1 MSRFTLW
8 RAVLTIALVMICAI
22 PSAAPA
28 ATPPSA
34 TLTPDASGHGSVS
47 WTGNATVGTDAAGD
61 SDGCFDADGKPDPT
75 SGCDFFNLDVTVP
88 AGFYDNFLGG
98 VQVTLDGFGQADL
111 DLGIYERKADGS
123 RGERV
128 TGSGN
133 APGEIERTTI
143 SEASGAFIM
152 AIVPFA
158 VAGTQSYNGKAEFEG
173 KAANP
178 SLAQLNKTV
187 PAGLPNYRASHDKY
201 LSHSEPSI
209 AMDPLNH
216 DHLIAGSKMYENL
229 GKYLFK
235 IGTYES
241 FDGGVTWKDLGQL
254 PGYCQ
259 DDGQCDPSNE
269 ELYRT
274 VSDVSMAFDDEGNAY
289 AQVLDAP
296 GGTAGFTGFNM
307 TIHIKKPG
315 DAQFSGPITVH
326 DNRNNPITEQLLLD
340 DKNWLAIDNNTLD
353 DGSPNKLR
361 DGKIG
366 TMYVCWSFDGTQAPS
381 QQIVIMRS
389 TDGGQT
395 WGGVAPGDN
404 TPLQLSQKGA
414 ISGIGCHIIIGTDGQ
429 VWVTWYDNQVD
440 ALMQVTSVDHGHSF
454 TPARPIATI
463 VGVNEQFPGQSFRNL
478 SIPTTGIDKDGNIY
492 IAAASQKGEGA
503 PVAEGTSVEQL
514 KELRDHRS
522 AETEAEGDAG
532 SGADIVMFKST
543 DGGVSYTGP
552 VRVNQDGEQSPA
564 DQFQPWLAVTDKGQ
578 VDVMYFDRRQDP
590 NNFFIDTYLSRSND
604 GGKTFED
611 TRVGERLWD
620 PRLNPP
626 ISVSGAFIGDY
637 QGLAADD
644 VVAIPF
650 WNSTQ
655 DDSRAVSDPEHS
667 VYQEVFAARVSNT
680 KPLGGPAGGPSGGS
694 RCLDKKPPRSTVKR
708 RGLKLRPGRVVLAG
722 KSRDVGGCATAAAR
736 TPRDRGGIK
745 RVLVSIA
752 KVRGRHG
759 CRFLTR
765 KGVLSPKRGCR
776 RPILLRAKGSK
787 RWRLSRAARLP
798 RGKYRAVARAVDR
811 AGNKERPRKGRNI
824 IRFTVR

>member
-1 MSRFTLW
+1 VRGSDL
-8 RAVLTIALVMICAI
+8 RAFILALAVVACL
-22 PSAAPA
+22 AAA
-28 ATPPSA
+28 GVAEASTPPSA
-34 TLTPDASGHGSVS
+34 TLSPDSSGKGSVA
-47 WTGNATVGTDAAGD
+47 WTGNATVGTDLAGD
-61 SDGCFDADGKPDPT
+61 SDGCFDSDGKPDPA
-75 SGCDFFNLDVTVP
+75 SGCDFFNLDVNVP

-98 VQVTLDGFGQADL
+98 VQVTLDGFGQSDL
-111 DLGIYERKADGS
+111 DLGIYRRNPDGT
-123 RGERV
+123 RGDYV
-128 TGSGN
+128 IGSGN

-143 SEASGAFIM
+143 SQAAGAYIL
-152 AIVPFA
+152 AVVPYA
-158 VAGTQSYNGKAEFEG
+158 VPGTQAYNGTAEFAG
-173 KAANP
+173 QVANP
-178 SLAQLNKTV
+178 TLAQLNKTA
-187 PAGLPNYRASHDKY
+187 PAGLPNYRASHDQY

-209 AMDPLNH
+209 AMDPLDH

-241 FDGGVTWKDLGQL
+241 FDGGKTWKDLGQL

-259 DDGQCDPSNE
+259 EQGQCDPTNE

-340 DKNWLAIDNNTLD
+340 DKNWLAIDNNTQV
-353 DGSPNKLR
+353 DGSENKPR
-361 DGKIG
+361 DGQIG

-395 WGGVAPGDN
+395 WGGVVPGDN

-414 ISGIGCHIIIGTDGQ
+414 ISGIGCHIIISKDGQ

-440 ALMQVTSVDHGHSF
+440 ALMQVTSVDGGQSF

-463 VGVNEQFPGQSFRNL
+463 SGVNEQFPGQSFRNL
-478 SIPTTGIDKDGNIY
+478 SIPTSGIDKDGNIY
-492 IAAASQKGEGA
+492 IAVASQKAEGA
-503 PVAEGTSVEQL
+503 PVAAGTSVEQL

-522 AETEAEGDAG
+522 AETEAAGDTG
-532 SGADIVMFKST
+532 SGADIVLFKSA
-543 DGGVSYTGP
+543 DGGVTYTGP
-552 VRVNQDGEQSPA
+552 VRVNQDAADSPA
-564 DQFQPWLAVTDKGQ
+564 DQFQPWLAVTEKGQ
-578 VDVMYFDRRQDP
+578 VDIEYFDRRNDP

-611 TRVGERLWD
+611 IRVAKRLWD

-626 ISVSGAFIGDY
+626 ISVSGEFIGDY

-655 DDSRAVSDPEHS
+655 DNSLPASNPRHS
-667 VYQEVFAARVSNT
+667 PYQEVFAARVPNT
-680 KPLGGPAGGPSGGS
+680 KAQGGTSPSGGS
-694 RCLDKKPPRSTVKR
+694 RCLDRRAPRSTLKR
-708 RGLKLRPGRVVLAG
+708 RNLKQRPGRISVSG
-722 KSRDVGGCATAAAR
+722 KSRDRGCSRAKARAA
-736 TPRDRGGIK
+736 RDRGGIK
-745 RVLVSIA
+745 RVYVSIA
-752 KVRGRHG
+752 KVLGRHG
-759 CRFLTR
+759 CRFLDRTGRLGR
-765 KGVLSPKRGCR
+765 KRNCR
-776 RPILLRAKGSK
+776 RPILLPARGK
-787 RWRLSRAARLP
+787 RQWRLSQRAQLP
-798 RGKYRAVARAVDR
+798 PGKYRAVARAVDR
-811 AGNKERPRKGRNI
+811 AGNKERPAKRRNTI
-824 IRFTVR
+824 LFRVR